1 MRRKQRQGEVVMKEK
16 LCEVIRLRDT
26 GRSQVEIAQ
35 ATGLAHSTVSDYL
48 RRISAHSVTY
58 EVQDYATAL
67 SVNLFATS
75 VAIS

>member
-58 EVQDYATAL
+58 QEQGDATSL
-67 SVNLFATS
+67 SANLFAAS
-75 VAIS
+75 AYIS